1 MNPDPVRFC
10 PACGTPVQE
19 QLSFGRMRPVCP
31 ACGRIHFYDPKV
43 AAGVLIEDAGRV
55 LLVRRTQ
62 EPGRGLWTL
71 PAGFVDAG
79 EDPAA
84 AAVRECLEETGLEVE
99 LDGLFDLA
107 AGRDHPR
114 GADIVIV
121 YLAHVIGG
129 DLRPGDDADS
139 AAFFGPE
146 ALPELAFDA
155 TRRAAHR
162 WREGRRRAVERRDV

>member
-10 PACGTPVQE
+10 PACGTPVRE
-19 QLSFGRMRPVCP
+19 QLSFGRLRPVCP

-43 AAGVLIEDAGRV
+43 AAGVLVEHAGRV

-79 EDPAA
+79 EDPAT

-107 AGRDHPR
+107 PGKDHPR